1 MTFLQSK
8 SKLVMSSL
16 PSEAV
21 VELCVD
27 LQVPLLQPKWGAAAL
42 DAIAC
47 GGLGR
52 TSWRCWRWDLDQI
65 Y

>member
-1 MTFLQSK
+1 
-8 SKLVMSSL
+8 MSSL

-42 DAIAC
+42 KGVYKLMYYMNLHDMYFMYLYLYGIMMMYYDDV
-47 GGLGR
+47 L
-52 TSWRCWRWDLDQI
+52 
-65 Y
+65 